1 MAQIVGG
8 FIMPHDPLITGN
20 PEIADAGQVERV
32 NAAFARV
39 VERVKELLAETD
51 LPLATVAARAGFNY
65 VEYMSVVFKKKIGV
79 PPSDYRAA
87 QRKFAAR

>member
-32 NAAFARV
+32 NAAFGRV
-39 VERVKELLAETD
+39 VERVKGSMPT
-51 LPLATVAARAGFNY
+51 
-65 VEYMSVVFKKKIGV
+65 
-79 PPSDYRAA
+79 PPSSSAMTTSPCS
-87 QRKFAAR
+87 ARTACRSS